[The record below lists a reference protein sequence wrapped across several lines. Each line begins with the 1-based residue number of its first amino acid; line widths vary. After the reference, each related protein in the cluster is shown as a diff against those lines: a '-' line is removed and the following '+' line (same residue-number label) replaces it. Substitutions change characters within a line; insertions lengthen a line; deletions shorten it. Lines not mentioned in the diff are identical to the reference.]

1 VEAIFDLAVL
11 RELVTRMAS
20 DLAGALGALLPRL
33 LGALA
38 LLAVGW
44 AVAHVAALA
53 SERLLRGLGLDR
65 ATRRLGLEDPLRHAA
80 LPAPASRLMARTIF
94 WLLLL
99 VFLLSAV
106 ETLGLQAV
114 TGTLERLIAFLPALI
129 AAAIVALV
137 GLLLARLAGALT
149 RSAATAAG
157 LPAAA
162 RLGFLVEAGVAVMVG
177 LIAAEQ
183 LGLDARLLVPPL
195 TAAIVVLGLS
205 AGVAFALGARPI
217 VTHILAGHFLRQSL
231 PRDGVLEVA
240 GHRGVIERV
249 GATDTWLRSDQRRI
263 RIPNARLL
271 EETMQG

>member
-1 VEAIFDLAVL
+1 MEALLDLAVL
-11 RELVTRMAS
+11 RELTVRVVGDLMA
-20 DLAGALGALLPRL
+20 ALSALLPRL
-33 LGALA
+33 LGALG

-44 AVAHVAALA
+44 LVATVTALA
-53 SERLLRGLGLDR
+53 AERVLRGVGLDR
-65 ATRRLGLEDPLRHAA
+65 AALRLGLERPLRHAA
-80 LPAPASRLMARTIF
+80 LPAPASRLVARTVF

-106 ETLGLQAV
+106 ETLGLEAV

-129 AAAIVALV
+129 AAALVAVV
-137 GLLLARLAGALT
+137 GLLLARLAGALA
-149 RSAATAAG
+149 RSAAAAAG

-162 RLGFLVEAGVAVMVG
+162 RLGFLTEAGVAVMVG

-195 TAAIVVLGLS
+195 TAAIAVAGLS
-205 AGVAFALGARPI
+205 AGVAFALGARPV

-231 PRDGVLEVA
+231 PRDGVVEVA
-240 GHRGVIERV
+240 GHRGVLERV
-249 GATDTWLRSDQRRI
+249 GATDTWLQSDGRRI

-271 EETMQG
+271 EETLEA